1 MTITID
7 GNGRCEIARDKPQ
20 LRFGCVFSTERVRF
34 RTRVCRPAHYVSGT
48 QNRRTSV
55 VTKKIAPMRQLAQ
68 HHPLHPLMIVIG
80 VLIVAATGKLGHGMW
95 GIGGM
100 FAFYPTY
107 LAMLV
112 AGRSAS
118 ALLAR
123 LSLPPL
129 AAQERAYARVRVSV
143 RR

>member
-1 MTITID
+1 
-7 GNGRCEIARDKPQ
+7 
-20 LRFGCVFSTERVRF
+20 
-34 RTRVCRPAHYVSGT
+34 
-48 QNRRTSV
+48 
-55 VTKKIAPMRQLAQ
+55 
-68 HHPLHPLMIVIG
+68 MIVIS

-100 FAFYPTY
+100 LAFYPTY

-112 AGRSAS
+112 AGRGAA

-123 LSLPPL
+123 ISIPRLL
-129 AAQERAYARVRVSV
+129 AQEPAYARISV